1 MPLTIDMLRRLWPH
15 GDSKVPGL
23 VEGII
28 ASAPTVFPKYGITSD
43 LVLAHFIAQVSHE
56 CGAGTEMVENLN
68 YRADAL
74 RAQWPSH
81 FTVQQAQSMAHNPQE
96 IANQAYNGRM
106 SNIIDSN
113 DGWNFRGRGLTQT
126 TGREGYQNLAAKTG
140 LDLTNH
146 PELVNDP
153 AHALEC
159 GVADFVLCG
168 CLPSALADDVVGVTR
183 HLNGGTIG
191 LIEREHWLAVW
202 KAALGVA

>member
-1 MPLTIDMLRRLWPH
+1 MPLTIDILYRLWPH

-28 ASAPTVFPKYGITSD
+28 ASIPTVFPKYGIISD
-43 LVLAHFIAQVSHE
+43 LVVAHMMAQFSEE
-56 CGAGTEMVENLN
+56 CGGGTEMVENLN

-74 RAQWPSH
+74 RSQWPSH
-81 FTVQQAQSMAHNPQE
+81 FTPEQAQEMAHNPQA

-106 SNIIDSN
+106 LNVIGSN
-113 DGWNFRGRGLTQT
+113 DGWNFRGRGLSQT
-126 TGREGYQNLAAKTG
+126 TGREGYQSLADKTG
-140 LDLTNH
+140 LDLINN

-153 AHALEC
+153 ANALEC

-168 CLPSALADDVVGVTR
+168 CLPPALADDVISVTR

-191 LIEREHWLAVW
+191 LVEREHWLAAW
-202 KAALGVA
+202 KSALGVS